1 MNKIQF
7 AIIPP
12 QILLRED
19 LSIQDKMIFGIID
32 GLTGKYGY
40 CFASNQQIG
49 KAVSLSADRV
59 SKIISSLAKR
69 GCLKVELTKTK
80 KTERTGS
87 IGEKYGTTR
96 KLYTYFKNTANPI
109 GVDNQRGV
117 GVDNQYN
124 QTIKDNIYKGVVTNQ
139 RDSVSPNLSVPKK
152 NPSLA
157 SNLKAKAERKA
168 NKGAWKNGINK
179 PFKTT
184 TSTLKLGR
192 TDGLAISLTDNVDV
206 PALMVKHGLSEE
218 LVLECKE
225 AYNNWIMGSSYDSKV
240 WGKDMNIYV
249 DRFCKQKVAKA
260 KSKDSKNKD
269 MFEEINDIYKAFD

>member
-69 GCLKVELTKTK
+69 GCLKVELK
-80 KTERTGS
+80 KIKKEKRTGK
-87 IGEKYGTTR
+87 IGEKFGTTR
-96 KLYTYFKNTANPI
+96 KLYTYLKNTANPI

-124 QTIKDNIYKGVVTNQ
+124 QTIKDNIYKGVVKPIREATA
-139 RDSVSPNLSVPKK
+139 SPNLSVTKK

-179 PFKTT
+179 PYKETT
-184 TSTLKLGR
+184 LQLTR
-192 TDGLAISLTDNVDV
+192 DEGLAISLTNNLDV
-206 PALMVKHGLSEE
+206 PALIEKHGLTEKI
-218 LVLECKE
+218 VLECKT
-225 AYNNWIMGSSYDSKV
+225 AYENWVMGSSYDSKV
-240 WGKDMNIYV
+240 WGKDMMIYV
-249 DRFCKQKVAKA
+249 DRFCKQKAAKA
-260 KSKDSKNKD
+260 GKKDNKKKD
-269 MFEEINDIYKAFD
+269 MFEEINEQYGKFPK

>member
-1 MNKIQF
+1 MKVYKKLKTNFTVCSNNIHKHKLSLKAIGLYLYIINKPDEWDFSITGTASQVADGKDSVRS
-7 AIIPP
+7 AISELEKARFIERNRVRKTDGTFGEGVWFVFDKPLDKPTSDNPTLVKPTSDNLP
-12 QILLRED
+12 QVNTKERKKE
-19 LSIQDKMIFGIID
+19 
-32 GLTGKYGY
+32 
-40 CFASNQQIG
+40 
-49 KAVSLSADRV
+49 
-59 SKIISSLAKR
+59 KIV
-69 GCLKVELTKTK
+69 KVK
-80 KTERTGS
+80 S
-87 IGEKYGTTR
+87 
-96 KLYTYFKNTANPI
+96 F
-109 GVDNQRGV
+109 
-117 GVDNQYN
+117 
-124 QTIKDNIYKGVVTNQ
+124 TNQ

-260 KSKDSKNKD
+260 KSKDNKKKD